1 LVKAVSDV
9 LDSAAKKDNAGFK
22 DAMTKVNNV
31 MTKIN
36 AMMEEMWEKSLPEDY
51 GKFRAFI
58 MGIISCSKC

>member
-1 LVKAVSDV
+1 M
-9 LDSAAKKDNAGFK
+9 LDSAAKKDNAGFN
-22 DAMTKVNNV
+22 DAMTQVNNV

-58 MGIISCSKC
+58 MGIVASSEV